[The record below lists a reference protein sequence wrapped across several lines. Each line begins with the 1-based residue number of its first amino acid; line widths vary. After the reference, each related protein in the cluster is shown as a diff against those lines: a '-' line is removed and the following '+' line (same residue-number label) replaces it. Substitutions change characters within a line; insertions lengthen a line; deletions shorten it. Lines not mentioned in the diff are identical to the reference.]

1 MVDEDKKEFAQ
12 FMGGMFA
19 VYGKEVSTMIL
30 RIWFEALRSYDLKAV
45 KDAMARHLLNPDNGQ
60 FLPKPA
66 DVVKLI
72 GGTNIDTA
80 MQAWTLVDTSVR
92 SIGTYQSVKFADPLI
107 HKVIQDMG
115 GWVRFGEKSE
125 DEWPFIAKEFQ
136 TRYRGLKTLGAPVE
150 APEVLTGLTA
160 QQHALAGITADIK
173 PVLIGH
179 KNDTIR
185 TLDSAHEVPRLHS
198 S

>member
-1 MVDEDKKEFAQ
+1 MVDDDKKEFAQ
-12 FMGGMFA
+12 FMTGMFS
-19 VYGKEVSTMIL
+19 VYGKEVSPMIL
-30 RIWFEALRSYDLKAV
+30 RIWFEALKVYDLKSV

-72 GGTNIDTA
+72 GGTTTDSA
-80 MQAWTLVDTSVR
+80 LQAWALVDTSVR
-92 SIGTYQSVKFADPLI
+92 SVGTYQSVKFADPLI

-115 GWVRFGEKSE
+115 GWVRMGEKTE

-160 QQHALAGITADIK
+160 QQHALAGFTEEVK
-173 PVLIGH
+173 PVLIGY

>member
-1 MVDEDKKEFAQ
+1 
-12 FMGGMFA
+12 MGT
-19 VYGKEVSTMIL
+19 KT
-30 RIWFEALRSYDLKAV
+30 
-45 KDAMARHLLNPDNGQ
+45 
-60 FLPKPA
+60 
-66 DVVKLI
+66 
-72 GGTNIDTA
+72 
-80 MQAWTLVDTSVR
+80 
-92 SIGTYQSVKFADPLI
+92 
-107 HKVIQDMG
+107 
-115 GWVRFGEKSE
+115 E

-160 QQHALAGITADIK
+160 QQHALAGITGEIK